1 MHNILLMAKREYVE
15 RVGSKAFRVTTLLV
29 PLAFAAILGIG
40 ALSSR
45 LGGGPKHVLVASNDP
60 VLANSV
66 AAELNGGEDGS
77 GRTVVS
83 GRGSDKSP
91 RDVTAMTLTSS
102 DGLVELNRRV
112 DNKEIDGYLWL
123 DVKPGAAH
131 PEATFASRS
140 STNLGGQ
147 SHLQN
152 AIGHALVR
160 EELRKRGVTE
170 GGIEALLK
178 NVELNTVR
186 IKDGVA
192 SPSDTGKSFWGAYI
206 MAFLLYFSLMF
217 YGVNVAQ
224 SVAAEKNS
232 RVFEVLLTSA
242 KPHELMAGKL
252 VGVGGA
258 GLTQLVIWI
267 GCLLILSSSSL
278 AAHLVQGGL
287 AAYGVTPVQLLFL
300 SVYFLLGFF
309 FYSSLSAGIGA
320 SVGQESEVQ
329 QLNMLIVLPQIVAI
343 LLTVYILGNPAAWP
357 VVLLSLIPP
366 FTPIVMCLRMAA
378 MAVPAWQL
386 ALSVALMAISIYG
399 TLWLATRLYRVGILM
414 YGKRATL
421 PEMMRW
427 LRYS

>member
-15 RVGSKAFRVTTLLV
+15 RVASKAFRVTTLLV
-29 PLAFAAILGIG
+29 PLAFAAIFGIG

-45 LGGGPKHVLVASNDP
+45 LGGGPKHLVVASNHP
-60 VLANSV
+60 VLAESV

-77 GRTVVS
+77 HRS
-83 GRGSDKSP
+83 AISKRSDKSP
-91 RDVTAMTLTSS
+91 SDVAAITLTSPN
-102 DGLVELNRRV
+102 GLAELNRRV
-112 DNKEIDGYLWL
+112 DSKEIDGYLWL
-123 DVKPGAAH
+123 YVKPGAAH

-147 SHLQN
+147 GHLQD
-152 AIGHALVR
+152 AIGHALVL
-160 EELRKRGVTE
+160 EELRKHGVTD
-170 GGIEALLK
+170 GDIEALLR
-178 NVELNTVR
+178 NVDLNTVR

-192 SPSDTGKSFWGAYI
+192 SPSDTGKSFWGAYV

-252 VGVGGA
+252 IGVGGA

-267 GCLLILSSSSL
+267 ACLLIFSASSL
-278 AAHLVQGGL
+278 AATLVQGGL
-287 AAYGVTPVQLLFL
+287 AAYGVTPAQLVFL
-300 SVYFLLGFF
+300 LIYFLLGFF

-329 QLNMLIVLPQIVAI
+329 QMNMLIVLPQIASI
-343 LLTVYILGNPAAWP
+343 LLTVYILGNPSAWP
-357 VVLLSLIPP
+357 VVLLSFIPP

-378 MAVPAWQL
+378 MAVPGWQL
-386 ALSVALMAISIYG
+386 ALSVALMVISIYG
-399 TLWLATRLYRVGILM
+399 TLWLATRVYRVGILM